1 MGNEVGGSKK
11 GSVKHKTVATL
22 NSKDVDQLATQ
33 TGMAK
38 YEIEALFHE
47 FRLKNPTG
55 LLNKKQFIEFYA
67 KLNKSVGYSE
77 AAATLMFDTFDS
89 DASGHISFDEF
100 LVRPP
105 RDIVHK

>member
-22 NSKDVDQLATQ
+22 ESKDVEMLAKQ
-33 TGMAK
+33 TGMTK

-47 FRLKNPTG
+47 FRLKNPSG
-55 LLNKKQFIEFYA
+55 ELNKKQFIEFYA
-67 KLNKSVGYSE
+67 KLNKSIGYSE
-77 AAATLMFDTFDS
+77 KAATLMFDTFDS

-100 LVRPP
+100 LVRFF
-105 RDIVHK
+105 RDPIK